1 VGAGTEAPDD
11 AGGKGG
17 GERAILLVAVHP
29 EDLVQGAPCQP
40 AARQYPIDRGDAE
53 RHYPIDRGDAE
64 RHYPMRCR
72 RRPLD
77 PPDALTERREKG
89 SLLDHVPSLFSSSP
103 FVNAD
108 G

>member
-53 RHYPIDRGDAE
+53 RHYP
-64 RHYPMRCR
+64 MRCR

-77 PPDALTERREKG
+77 PPDPLTQRREKG
-89 SLLDHVPSLFSSSP
+89 SLLGHVPSLFSSPP